1 MFKKILI
8 FITITIFTLSCTDNE
23 NAIFYYLENEEVEI
37 DHSLNN
43 EISISHMDMDASN
56 NIYIAAGTSAYRYGT
71 SWNGLSFPSGTDF
84 ITSLIVFNVSGTEYL
99 FGGFKDGG
107 SFEFWRGNIGA
118 DSPTWTQIDDP
129 NNLIDGKQI
138 IRLKE
143 LNNRI
148 VAITYQSGNYNIY
161 FSELNGT
168 TFNNT
173 NMPAQTSQILDIIE
187 GAAGAYWAIT
197 PTKIYSGPTID
208 ALTTERLL
216 ADGDI
221 PNTSDKFRG
230 VHYSA
235 GTNKYYISTDD
246 GQVFE
251 SLDNNGNN
259 WNASDT
265 KDVSNK
271 NVPFALFAEI
281 NGNILVGTF
290 GYGYYEM
297 IGGSV
302 DNLNRL
308 GEFTSA
314 DLYDGVV
321 VDFYIN
327 GNTCYFLTAGS
338 GLWRN
343 TYTIAD
349 GWGSDWEHE

>member
-43 EISISHMDMDASN
+43 EISISHMDMDPAYT
-56 NIYIAAGTSAYRYGT
+56 IYIAAGPSAYRYGT
-71 SWNGLSFPSGTDF
+71 SWNGLRFPSGTDF

-173 NMPAQTSQILDIIE
+173 NMPAQTSQILDIVE
-187 GAAGAYWAIT
+187 GPVGPNRFMATTFTTIF
-197 PTKIYSGPTID
+197 SGPTISSMN
-208 ALTTERLL
+208 TTEYS
-216 ADGDI
+216 
-221 PNTSDKFRG
+221 PNKGNLRG
-230 VHYSA
+230 IYYTTTYS
-235 GTNKYYISTDD
+235 KYYISNND
-246 GQVFE
+246 GRVYE
-251 SLDNNGNN
+251 SLDKIN
-259 WNASDT
+259 WTSSET
-265 KDVSNK
+265 QDVSNK

>member
-43 EISISHMDMDASN
+43 EISISHMDMDPAY
-56 NIYIAAGTSAYRYGT
+56 NIYIAAGPSAYRYGT
-71 SWNGLSFPSGTDF
+71 SWNGLRFPSGTDF
-84 ITSLIVFNVSGTEYL
+84 ITALTVFDPPGAPPERLY
-99 FGGFKDGG
+99 GGFMDG
-107 SFEFWRGNIGA
+107 SSYEFWSGNIGTN
-118 DSPTWTQIDDP
+118 SPLWTEIDDLG
-129 NNLIDGKQI
+129 NFIDGKQI
-138 IRLKE
+138 TRLKV
-143 LNNRI
+143 LDSNL
-148 VAITYQSGNYNIY
+148 VAITFDGSGWNIY
-161 FSELNGT
+161 YSIDGT
-168 TFNNT
+168 TFADT
-173 NMPAQTSQILDIIE
+173 GIPAQGSQIFDIVE
-187 GAAGAYWAIT
+187 GPVGPGPNRFMATTSTTIF
-197 PTKIYSGPTID
+197 SGPTISSMN
-208 ALTTERLL
+208 TTEYS
-216 ADGDI
+216 
-221 PNTSDKFRG
+221 PNKGNLRG
-230 VHYSA
+230 IYYTTTYS
-235 GTNKYYISTDD
+235 KYYISNND
-246 GQVFE
+246 GRVYE
-251 SLDNNGNN
+251 SLDKIN
-259 WNASDT
+259 WTSSET
-265 KDVSNK
+265 QDVSNK